1 MPSIFSGVSMGD
13 AATFDTADKVMQLRD
28 LWRRGKE
35 LRESWQRHNEY
46 QERWDLQITP
56 STREEGL
63 LDKLKR

>member
-1 MPSIFSGVSMGD
+1 MDD
-13 AATFDTADKVMQLRD
+13 AATVDTANKVKQFRD
-28 LWRRGKE
+28 LWRRGQE
-35 LRESWQRHNEY
+35 LRESRQRHNEY